1 METSSHPPRTPVE
14 VIIRPFADFL
24 KKESASGLIL
34 MIVAALALL
43 WANSPLAASYEAL
56 WSTKFTVGYGTD
68 FLLSKPLL
76 LWVNDGLMA
85 VFFLLVGLE
94 IKREL
99 TTGELN
105 TMARAA
111 LPAAAALGGMVV
123 PALFY
128 VLLNRGTPTAG
139 GWGIPM
145 ATDIAFSLGIMA
157 LLGSRVPLGL
167 KVFLTALAIV
177 DDLGAVAVIA
187 IFYTEQISLPFL
199 AASLG
204 AWAVALLFGRLGGRS
219 AVVFG
224 LLAVVMWVCMLKSG
238 VHATIAG
245 VLMAFAIPGRKLPHE
260 GDPRT
265 EVWEHALHP
274 WVAFVIMPVFA
285 LANAGVSLGSGAAGA
300 ITSPAALGIV
310 LGLVLGK
317 PVGILLFSWL
327 AVRLRLASL
336 GTGMTWAGVTGTA
349 ILAGV
354 GFTMSLFIAELAFS
368 DPAHITAAKL
378 GILSASAVAGLAG
391 YIVLRRAAGPPR
403 PESAG

>member
-1 METSSHPPRTPVE
+1 MNTDAHESLTPVE
-14 VIIRPFADFL
+14 RIVRPFADFL
-24 KKESASGLIL
+24 RKESASGLIL
-34 MIVAALALL
+34 MVVAAAALIL
-43 WANSPLAASYEAL
+43 ANSPLAASWQSI
-56 WSTKFTVGYGTD
+56 WSTKLTVGYGAD
-68 FLLSKPLL
+68 FLLSKPLV

-85 VFFLLVGLE
+85 IFFLLVGLE
-94 IKREL
+94 IRREL

-105 TMARAA
+105 TAARAA

-128 VLLNRGTPTAG
+128 VLLNRGGPTAA

-145 ATDIAFSLGIMA
+145 ATDIAFSLGIIA
-157 LLGSRVPLGL
+157 LLGSRVPLAL

-177 DDLGAVAVIA
+177 DDLGAVVVIA

-199 AASLG
+199 AGSLA
-204 AWAVALLFGRLGGRS
+204 AWIAAMAFGKLGGRS
-219 AVVFG
+219 VVVFG
-224 LLAVVMWVCMLKSG
+224 LLAVIMWVCMLKSG

-245 VLMAFAIPGRKLPHE
+245 VLMAFAIPARQLPHE
-260 GDPRT
+260 GDPQT

-285 LANAGVSLGSGAAGA
+285 LANAGVTLGGDAASA
-300 ITSPAALGIV
+300 FTSPAATGIM

-317 PVGILLFSWL
+317 PLGILFFSWL
-327 AVRLRLASL
+327 AVRLKWASL
-336 GTGMTWAGVTGTA
+336 GSGVTWAGLSGTA

-354 GFTMSLFIAELAFS
+354 GFTMSLFIAELAFQ

-378 GILSASAVAGLAG
+378 GILTASAIAGVAG
-391 YIVLRRAAGPPR
+391 YFVLRAATRGAVTQR
-403 PESAG
+403 